1 MKRMKIRYRILLLLV
16 LGVGL
21 IFIMNYLSFINELND
36 FWLILIVV
44 IAIIMTEIIG
54 GTKRNQQ

>member
-16 LGVGL
+16 LGIGL
-21 IFIMNYLSFINELND
+21 ILIMNYLSFINELSD

-44 IAIIMTEIIG
+44 VAIIMTGIIG

>member
-1 MKRMKIRYRILLLLV
+1 MKIRYRILLLLV
-16 LGVGL
+16 FGIGL
-21 IFIMNYLSFINELND
+21 ILIMNYLSFINELND

-44 IAIIMTEIIG
+44 VAIIMTGIIG

>member
-16 LGVGL
+16 FGIGL
-21 IFIMNYLSFINELND
+21 ILIMNYLSFINELND

-44 IAIIMTEIIG
+44 VAIIMTGIIG

>member
-16 LGVGL
+16 LGIGL
-21 IFIMNYLSFINELND
+21 ILIMNYLSFINELSD

-44 IAIIMTEIIG
+44 IAIIMTGIIG

>member
-44 IAIIMTEIIG
+44 VAIIMTEIIG